1 MVRGTNP
8 PRSKR
13 TPQQRQVSQQR
24 GHSARGVQ
32 PAPRRRS
39 TGNNRVQASSRSMAS
54 SRPHNDRVQARKRQV
69 GTPPRGGSRPQ
80 KRNHSQSYNHSL
92 TQSRFRF
99 DQISKFIKITDLYSG
114 TSRIDTWRRLLL
126 VFLAVWAIVTVIGV
140 FKLWPSGEPNIAP
153 EFYKT
158 FSLGQNQVDG
168 EIVAESKGSCTAPES
183 GTVFT
188 TSPRITPGSDS
199 SCTWYIAEITEGDD
213 AGKRTLIVNSGQPGE
228 ATLATGDHIRLLQ
241 EQSNDASVHYSFS
254 DYQRTVPLALWGILI
269 AGAIILFAA
278 LRGLR
283 SLIGLII
290 TMVVVITFTLPAL
303 LLGTSPTGIA
313 IFSGAVILFL
323 VVFLVHGFNWKS
335 ASALGGT
342 LLALLL
348 AALLANVAIDNTHL
362 RGLGDEGNLQILL
375 YLPDVSVTGL
385 MLCGFI
391 IGALGVLNDV
401 TIAQSSTV
409 NELAELDHNAS
420 WWRLFLG
427 AMKVGRDHISSMVYT
442 LVLSYTGA
450 SLPLLLLLFAAQRP
464 FLQTLTSDIMAT
476 ELLRSGIG
484 ALTLTLAVP
493 LTTVIAALTVPEQR
507 AAVQ

>member
-1 MVRGTNP
+1 MDRGTNP
-8 PRSKR
+8 SRSQR
-13 TPQQRQVSQQR
+13 TSPQRQAARQG
-24 GHSARGVQ
+24 GHSARATQ
-32 PAPRRRS
+32 PASRRRS
-39 TGNNRVQASSRSMAS
+39 PANSRSHTGDHPQTRKRPPSGNRSHTVARPPSHHHSRASSRSRISIGAIPKLAALYTGS
-54 SRPHNDRVQARKRQV
+54 SR
-69 GTPPRGGSRPQ
+69 
-80 KRNHSQSYNHSL
+80 L
-92 TQSRFRF
+92 E
-99 DQISKFIKITDLYSG
+99 L
-114 TSRIDTWRRLLL
+114 WRRLLL
-126 VFLAVWAIVTVIGV
+126 IFLIVWAIATVIGV
-140 FKLWPSGEPNIAP
+140 AKLWPSGEPNIAP

-158 FSLGQNQVDG
+158 FSLGQNQVNG

-188 TSPRITPGSDS
+188 TSPRIVPGSDT

-213 AGKRTLIVNSGQPGE
+213 AGKRTLIINSGQPGE
-228 ATLATGDHIRLLQ
+228 ATLATGDQIRLLQ
-241 EQSNDASVHYSFS
+241 AQSNDGSVHYSFS
-254 DYQRTVPLALWGILI
+254 DYQRALPLTIWGILI

-283 SLIGLII
+283 SLIGLMI
-290 TMVVVITFTLPAL
+290 TMVVVIAFTLPAL

-348 AALLANVAIDNTHL
+348 AAVLANVAIDNNQL

-409 NELAELDHNAS
+409 NELAELDNGAS

-450 SLPLLLLLFAAQRP
+450 SLPLLLLLFAAHRP

-493 LTTVIAALTVPEQR
+493 LTTAIAALTVPEQKDPT
-507 AAVQ
+507 

>member
-1 MVRGTNP
+1 MSQGTNP
-8 PRSKR
+8 SRSQR
-13 TPQQRQVSQQR
+13 TSPQRQGVRQG
-24 GHSARGVQ
+24 GHSARSTQ

-39 TGNNRVQASSRSMAS
+39 QSSSRSHISDRPQARKRPPSGNRSHTVARPPSHHHSRASSRSRISIGAIPKLAALYTGS
-54 SRPHNDRVQARKRQV
+54 SR
-69 GTPPRGGSRPQ
+69 
-80 KRNHSQSYNHSL
+80 L
-92 TQSRFRF
+92 E
-99 DQISKFIKITDLYSG
+99 L
-114 TSRIDTWRRLLL
+114 WRRLLL
-126 VFLAVWAIVTVIGV
+126 IFLIVWAIATVIGV
-140 FKLWPSGEPNIAP
+140 AKLWPSGEPNIAP

-158 FSLGQNQVDG
+158 FSLGQNQVNG

-188 TSPRITPGSDS
+188 TSPRIVPGSDT

-213 AGKRTLIVNSGQPGE
+213 AGKRTLIINSGQPGE
-228 ATLATGDHIRLLQ
+228 ATLATGDQIRLLQ
-241 EQSNDASVHYSFS
+241 AQSNDGSVHYSFS
-254 DYQRTVPLALWGILI
+254 DYQRVLPLTLWGILI

-283 SLIGLII
+283 SLIGLVI
-290 TMVVVITFTLPAL
+290 TMVVVIAFTLPAL

-348 AALLANVAIDNTHL
+348 AALLANVAIDNNQL

-409 NELAELDHNAS
+409 NELAELDNDAS

-450 SLPLLLLLFAAQRP
+450 SLPLLLLLFAAHRP

-493 LTTVIAALTVPEQR
+493 LTTAIAALTVPEHKDR
-507 AAVQ
+507 T

>member
-1 MVRGTNP
+1 MSQGTNP
-8 PRSKR
+8 SRSQR
-13 TPQQRQVSQQR
+13 TSPQRQGVRQG
-24 GHSARGVQ
+24 GHSARSAQ

-39 TGNNRVQASSRSMAS
+39 QSSSRSHISDRPQARKRPPSGNRSHTVARPPSHHHSRASSRSRIISIGAIPKLAALYTGS
-54 SRPHNDRVQARKRQV
+54 SR
-69 GTPPRGGSRPQ
+69 
-80 KRNHSQSYNHSL
+80 L
-92 TQSRFRF
+92 E
-99 DQISKFIKITDLYSG
+99 L
-114 TSRIDTWRRLLL
+114 WRRLLL
-126 VFLAVWAIVTVIGV
+126 IFLIVWAIATVIGV
-140 FKLWPSGEPNIAP
+140 AKLWPSGEPNIAP

-158 FSLGQNQVDG
+158 FSLGQNQVNG

-188 TSPRITPGSDS
+188 TSPRIVPGSDT

-213 AGKRTLIVNSGQPGE
+213 AGKRTLIINSGQPGE
-228 ATLATGDHIRLLQ
+228 ATLATGDQIRLLQ
-241 EQSNDASVHYSFS
+241 AQSNDGSVHYSFS
-254 DYQRTVPLALWGILI
+254 DYQRALPLTLWGILI

-283 SLIGLII
+283 SLIGLVI
-290 TMVVVITFTLPAL
+290 TMVVVIAFTLPAL

-348 AALLANVAIDNTHL
+348 AALLANVAIDNNQL

-409 NELAELDHNAS
+409 NELAELDNDAS

-450 SLPLLLLLFAAQRP
+450 SLPLLLLLFAAHRP

-493 LTTVIAALTVPEQR
+493 LTTAIAALTVPEHKDR
-507 AAVQ
+507 T

>member
-1 MVRGTNP
+1 MSQGTNP
-8 PRSKR
+8 SRSQR
-13 TPQQRQVSQQR
+13 TSPQRQGVRQG
-24 GHSARGVQ
+24 GHSARSTQ

-39 TGNNRVQASSRSMAS
+39 QSSSRSHISDRPQARKRPPSGNRSHTVARPPSHHHSRASSRSRISIGTMPKLAALYTGS
-54 SRPHNDRVQARKRQV
+54 SR
-69 GTPPRGGSRPQ
+69 
-80 KRNHSQSYNHSL
+80 L
-92 TQSRFRF
+92 E
-99 DQISKFIKITDLYSG
+99 L
-114 TSRIDTWRRLLL
+114 WRRLLL
-126 VFLAVWAIVTVIGV
+126 VFLIVWAVATVIGV
-140 FKLWPSGEPNIAP
+140 AKLWPSGEPNIAP

-158 FSLGQNQVDG
+158 FSLGQNQVNG

-188 TSPRITPGSDS
+188 TSPRIVPGSDT

-213 AGKRTLIVNSGQPGE
+213 AGKRTLIINSGQPGE
-228 ATLATGDHIRLLQ
+228 ATLATGDQIRLLQ
-241 EQSNDASVHYSFS
+241 AQSNDGSVHYSFS
-254 DYQRTVPLALWGILI
+254 DYQRALPLTLWGILI

-283 SLIGLII
+283 SLIGLAI
-290 TMVVVITFTLPAL
+290 TMVVVIIFTLPAL

-348 AALLANVAIDNTHL
+348 AALLANVAIDNNQL

-409 NELAELDHNAS
+409 NELAELDNDAS

-450 SLPLLLLLFAAQRP
+450 SLPLLLLLFAAHRP

-493 LTTVIAALTVPEQR
+493 LTTAIAALTVPEHKDR
-507 AAVQ
+507 T